1 MVSDKTFSTNANQIY
16 NQNIIFTKIVI
27 TNLREK
33 LRNFT
38 KIKLFKISNPDSVW
52 IKKETRSKNS
62 YFLYF
67 Q

>member
-1 MVSDKTFSTNANQIY
+1 MVSKTFSTNANQIF
-16 NQNIIFTKIVI
+16 NQNMIFTEIVI

-52 IKKETRSKNS
+52 IKKETGSKNS

>member
-1 MVSDKTFSTNANQIY
+1 MVSKTFSTNANQIF
-16 NQNIIFTKIVI
+16 NQNMIFTEIVI

-38 KIKLFKISNPDSVW
+38 KIKLFKISNPDSVG
-52 IKKETRSKNS
+52 IKKETGSKNS